1 MRVEVFM
8 AASAF
13 HDLRAEWRQVLSQL
27 PFMV

>member
-13 HDLRAEWRQVLSQL
+13 HDLRAEWRHVLSQL
-27 PFMV
+27 PFVV